1 MNKATI
7 SALHTGVPAR
17 QYSQDDI
24 TEYYMQLITPQRNG
38 KRDAIRKILHA
49 SGVAQRYSVVDRPFF
64 AERKS
69 TQQRND
75 RYMVE
80 ARELGARVVRE
91 GLAAAGVAPQEVVS
105 FHVVSCTGISIP
117 GLDLLIASDLGM
129 NPQLNRACVLGMGCY
144 GAFPGI
150 RLGWQSALARQEG
163 YALVL
168 SVELCTLH
176 LQFDHSVE
184 TVVSTSLFADGA
196 AMMLISGNGEHSERR
211 PALPTLIDQ
220 ETYCDYQTLDHMSFS
235 LTDEGFYMYLSSY
248 VPDVLQANVEDFVG
262 RMLERHGLSRAEVRF
277 WAIHPGSRK
286 IVRYLQDQ
294 LGLSDAQ
301 VCHSLEILH
310 NYGNMSSAT
319 VLFVLNHIIET
330 GAPQP
335 GDYGIMMAFG
345 PGLTMEALLV
355 QW

>member
-1 MNKATI
+1 MNKASI
-7 SALHTGVPAR
+7 VGLHTGVPAQR
-17 QYSQDDI
+17 YSQDEISD
-24 TEYYMQLITPQRNG
+24 YYMQLITAERPG
-38 KRDAIRKILHA
+38 KRDAIRKILNA
-49 SGVAQRYSVVDRPFF
+49 SGVAHRYSVVDRPFF
-64 AERKS
+64 AERRS

-75 RYMVE
+75 RYMQE
-80 ARELGARVVRE
+80 ARALGARVVRE
-91 GLAAAGVAPQEVVS
+91 GLAAAAVSPLDISS
-105 FHVVSCTGISIP
+105 FHVVSCTGISVP
-117 GLDLLIASDLGM
+117 GLDLLIAHDVGM
-129 NPQLNRACVLGMGCY
+129 RPRLNRACVLGMGCY

-150 RLGWQSALARQEG
+150 RSGWQSAQAQQEG
-163 YALVL
+163 LALVL

-196 AMMLISGNGEHSERR
+196 AMMLIDPTPTTS
-211 PALPTLIDQ
+211 PQALPTLIDN

-248 VPDVLQANVEDFVG
+248 VPDVLKANIDGFVCNL
-262 RMLERHGLSRAEVRF
+262 LERNNLRRDDVRF

-286 IVRYLQDQ
+286 IVHYLQQQ
-294 LGLSDAQ
+294 LQLTDAQ
-301 VCHSLEILH
+301 VCHSLDVLH
-310 NYGNMSSAT
+310 NFGNMSSAT
-319 VLFVLNHIIET
+319 VMFVLDHIIEF

-345 PGLTMEALLV
+345 PGLTMESLLV